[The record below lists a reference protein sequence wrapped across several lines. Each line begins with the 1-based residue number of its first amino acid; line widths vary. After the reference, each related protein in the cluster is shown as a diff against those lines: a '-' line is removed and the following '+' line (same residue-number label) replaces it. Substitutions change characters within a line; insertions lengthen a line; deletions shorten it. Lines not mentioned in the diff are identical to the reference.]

1 MGIILITLM
10 NMQFMIIKEIHIQI
24 SMIILY
30 IKIPIL
36 MIIIVDLH
44 STTLIFLK
52 ILLMI
57 NPISLNHPLFLK
69 IYLFTIDHLSFILHH
84 VLIKLIILCSS
95 L

>member
-1 MGIILITLM
+1 MEIILITLM

-24 SMIILY
+24 SMIILN
-30 IKIPIL
+30 INMPIL
-36 MIIIVDLH
+36 MIMIVDLH

-57 NPISLNHPLFLK
+57 NPISLNHVFFLK
-69 IYLFTIDHLSFILHH
+69 IHLFTIDHLRFILHH